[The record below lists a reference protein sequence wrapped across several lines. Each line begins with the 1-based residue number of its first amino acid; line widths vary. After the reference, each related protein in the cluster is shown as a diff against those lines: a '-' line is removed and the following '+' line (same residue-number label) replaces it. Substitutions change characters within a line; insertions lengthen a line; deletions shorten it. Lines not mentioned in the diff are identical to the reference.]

1 MKKSKNEVTFEK
13 VCNVINTIFIVF
25 TIILAIYGIRIGI
38 FKDFSILSREVE
50 KAGAWGPV
58 AFIFVQIV
66 QVVVPIIPGGITLPA
81 GVVLFGPV
89 MGFIYNY
96 SSICIGSIINF
107 LIIRQYGKRLFEK
120 IASEK
125 AYNKYLS
132 WLEKEEKFEKLF
144 SWAIL
149 LPFFP
154 DDLLC
159 NIAGLSKMTL
169 KKFILTIVVLK
180 IPTIIVYS
188 LAVDKVIEYLT

>member
-1 MKKSKNEVTFEK
+1 MKKLKNEVAFEK
-13 VCNVINTIFIVF
+13 VCNVINTLFIVCV
-25 TIILAIYGIRIGI
+25 IILAIYGIRIGL
-38 FKDFSILSREVE
+38 FKDFSVLSREVE
-50 KAGAWGPV
+50 KAGAWGPI

-66 QVVVPIIPGGITLPA
+66 QVVIPIIPGGITLPA

-96 SSICIGSIINF
+96 SSICIGSLINF

-125 AYNKYLS
+125 TYNKYLS
-132 WLEKEEKFEKLF
+132 WLEKEDKFEKLF
-144 SWAIL
+144 AWAIL

-169 KKFILTIVVLK
+169 KKFILIIIVLK